1 MKNYWSFY
9 PRTAGNKGYKEG
21 QETCELIIA
30 DDEPIIR
37 MDLKE
42 ILEKE
47 GYTVAGEA
55 ADGFDVVEMCRK
67 EQPDLVIMD
76 VKMPLLDGLTASK
89 IIAEEKL
96 AEAVVLLTAYCDR
109 EFVQEAKEANVSAYF
124 VKPVDERTFLPG
136 LEIAVERNRT
146 MKRLEK
152 ECQSVTRRL
161 ESRTLVEQAKGV
173 IMSKNGLSEQQA
185 YDYIRNISREKN
197 ISMKKVAEI
206 ILIRRGK

>member
-1 MKNYWSFY
+1 M
-9 PRTAGNKGYKEG
+9 RV
-21 QETCELIIA
+21 IIA

-96 AEAVVLLTAYCDR
+96 AEAVVLLTA
-109 EFVQEAKEANVSAYF
+109 
-124 VKPVDERTFLPG
+124 
-136 LEIAVERNRT
+136 
-146 MKRLEK
+146 
-152 ECQSVTRRL
+152 
-161 ESRTLVEQAKGV
+161 
-173 IMSKNGLSEQQA
+173 
-185 YDYIRNISREKN
+185 
-197 ISMKKVAEI
+197 
-206 ILIRRGK
+206 

>member
-1 MKNYWSFY
+1 M
-9 PRTAGNKGYKEG
+9 RV
-21 QETCELIIA
+21 IIA

-55 ADGFDVVEMCRK
+55 ADGFDAVEMCRK

-96 AEAVVLLTAYCDR
+96 AETVVLLTAYCDK

-146 MKRLEK
+146 MRRLEK
-152 ECQSVTRRL
+152 ECENVTKRL

-173 IMSKNGLSEQQA
+173 IMSKSGFTEQQA
-185 YDYIRNISREKN
+185 YDYIRNISRDKN

-206 ILIRRGK
+206 ILMRRGK

>member
-1 MKNYWSFY
+1 M
-9 PRTAGNKGYKEG
+9 RV
-21 QETCELIIA
+21 IIA

-124 VKPVDERTFLPG
+124 VKPAD
-136 LEIAVERNRT
+136 ERNRT

>member
-1 MKNYWSFY
+1 M
-9 PRTAGNKGYKEG
+9 RV
-21 QETCELIIA
+21 IIA

-146 MKRLEK
+146 MKRLE
-152 ECQSVTRRL
+152 
-161 ESRTLVEQAKGV
+161 SRTLVEQAKGV

>member
-1 MKNYWSFY
+1 M
-9 PRTAGNKGYKEG
+9 RV
-21 QETCELIIA
+21 IIA

-55 ADGFDVVEMCRK
+55 ADGFDAVEMCRK

-96 AEAVVLLTAYCDR
+96 AETVVLLTAYCDK
-109 EFVQEAKEANVSAYF
+109 EFVQEANVSAYF

-136 LEIAVERNRT
+136 LEIAVERNKT
-146 MKRLEK
+146 MRRLEK
-152 ECQSVTRRL
+152 ECETVSRRL
-161 ESRTLVEQAKGV
+161 ESRTVVEQAKGV
-173 IMSKNGLSEQQA
+173 IMSKNGLTEQQA

-206 ILIRRGK
+206 ILMRRGK

>member
-1 MKNYWSFY
+1 M
-9 PRTAGNKGYKEG
+9 RV
-21 QETCELIIA
+21 IIA

-109 EFVQEAKEANVSAYF
+109 EFVQEAKEANVSAY
-124 VKPVDERTFLPG
+124 
-136 LEIAVERNRT
+136 
-146 MKRLEK
+146 
-152 ECQSVTRRL
+152 
-161 ESRTLVEQAKGV
+161 
-173 IMSKNGLSEQQA
+173 
-185 YDYIRNISREKN
+185 
-197 ISMKKVAEI
+197 
-206 ILIRRGK
+206 

>member
-1 MKNYWSFY
+1 M
-9 PRTAGNKGYKEG
+9 RV
-21 QETCELIIA
+21 IIA

-109 EFVQEAKEANVSAYF
+109 EFVQEVKEANVSAYF

>member
-1 MKNYWSFY
+1 M
-9 PRTAGNKGYKEG
+9 RV
-21 QETCELIIA
+21 IIA

-55 ADGFDVVEMCRK
+55 DGFDAVEMCRK

-96 AEAVVLLTAYCDR
+96 AETVVLLTAYCDK

-136 LEIAVERNRT
+136 LEIAVERNKT
-146 MKRLEK
+146 MRRLEK
-152 ECQSVTRRL
+152 ECETVSRRL
-161 ESRTLVEQAKGV
+161 ESRTVVEQAKGV
-173 IMSKNGLSEQQA
+173 IMSKNGLTENQLMT
-185 YDYIRNISREKN
+185 ISAT
-197 ISMKKVAEI
+197 SA
-206 ILIRRGK
+206 GKRIFL

>member
-1 MKNYWSFY
+1 M
-9 PRTAGNKGYKEG
+9 RV
-21 QETCELIIA
+21 IIA

-96 AEAVVLLTAYCDR
+96 AEAVVLLTAY
-109 EFVQEAKEANVSAYF
+109 VSAYF